1 MDYRVIAL
9 FIDCIILAVLAVV
22 VIFMAI
28 FGGNVFIFRTV
39 SILLVLCGISALI
52 IAIPYVLEI
61 IGERLWKKEIFI
73 LNKNG
78 YLKLS
83 K

>member
-28 FGGNVFIFRTV
+28 FGWNVFIFRTV

-52 IAIPYVLEI
+52 IAISYVLEI
-61 IGERLWKKEIFI
+61 IGESY
-73 LNKNG
+73 G
-78 YLKLS
+78 TVYLLKR
-83 K
+83 